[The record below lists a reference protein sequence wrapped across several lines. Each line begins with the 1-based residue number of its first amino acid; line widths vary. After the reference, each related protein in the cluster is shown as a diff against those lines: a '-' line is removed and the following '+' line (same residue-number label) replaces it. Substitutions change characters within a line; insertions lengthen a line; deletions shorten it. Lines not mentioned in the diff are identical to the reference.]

1 MAQTALITY
10 TPTGLGLALSR
21 DSLPALPSG
30 KTTWGNATVT
40 TKVGDI
46 PTNDSGT
53 FRRVVMLAGGIVA
66 IEAELVDSGTGVTS
80 VVTIP
85 MENIASVSIATS

>member
-10 TPTGLGLALSR
+10 TPAGLGNALYR
-21 DSLPALPSG
+21 VHLPDLPSG
-30 KTTWGNATVT
+30 KTTWGNATIT

-53 FRRVVMLAGGIVA
+53 FKRVVTLAGGMEA
-66 IEAELVDSGTGVTS
+66 IEAELVYSGTGVTS

-85 MENIASVSIATS
+85 MDNIASVSIATS